1 MLARVLLLIALALP
15 LPALAQLRWVEGRH
29 FTTLPRGVPAE
40 TRAGKIEVAEVFSYG
55 CIHCFRFKEE
65 IAKLQAALPADA
77 FMSYVHAS
85 FQPAEAWPMYQR
97 AWYTAQAMGIGLAN
111 HEKMFDAV
119 WTTREVSLLDPM
131 TGLVRR
137 PLPTIEEAARFY
149 ARAGGVKAADFLKI
163 ANSAAIN
170 AQMKRADAL
179 IESWRV
185 PGTPSLV
192 VNGRYLV
199 NNDSVTNWNDVRSIV
214 LFLVGTERQR
224 LAKVQAQPAAKPPAA
239 APATAPAR
247 KP

>member
-1 MLARVLLLIALALP
+1 MFVRVLLLIALALP

-55 CIHCFRFKEE
+55 CIHCFRSKEE

-77 FMSYVHAS
+77 YMSFVHAA

-97 AWYTAQAMGIGLAN
+97 AWYTAQAMGIGMAT
-111 HEKMFDAV
+111 HEKMFGAV
-119 WTTREVSLLDPM
+119 WTTREVSLLDPV

-149 ARAGGVKAADFLKI
+149 ARAAGVKAADFLKI
-163 ANSAAIN
+163 ANSAEIN
-170 AQMKRADAL
+170 AQMKRADGL

-199 NNDSVTNWNDVRSIV
+199 NNNSVTNWNDVRAIV
-214 LFLVGTERQR
+214 LFLVGAERQR
-224 LAKVQAQPAAKPPAA
+224 LAQAQSQPAKPPVA
-239 APATAPAR
+239 APAATSAR

>member
-1 MLARVLLLIALALP
+1 MFVRVLLLIALALP

-29 FTTLPRGVPAE
+29 FTTLPGGVPAE
-40 TRAGKIEVAEVFSYG
+40 ARTGKIEVAEVFSYG
-55 CIHCFRFKEE
+55 CIHCFRSKEE

-77 FMSYVHAS
+77 YMSFVHAA

-111 HEKMFDAV
+111 HERMFDAV
-119 WTTREVSLLDPM
+119 WTTGEVALIDPK

-149 ARAGGVKAADFLKI
+149 ARAAGVKAADFLKI
-163 ANSAAIN
+163 ANSAEIN
-170 AQMKRADAL
+170 AQMKHADAL
-179 IESWRV
+179 IQAWRI

-199 NNDSVTNWNDVRSIV
+199 INNSVSNWNDIRTIV

-224 LAKVQAQPAAKPPAA
+224 LARLQAQPAKPPVAV
-239 APATAPAR
+239 PATPPAR

>member
-1 MLARVLLLIALALP
+1 MKLRVLLLIALALP

-40 TRAGKIEVAEVFSYG
+40 NRVGKIEVAEVFSYG

-77 FMSYVHAS
+77 YMSYVHAS

-97 AWYTAQAMGIGLAN
+97 AWYTAQAMGIGMAN

-119 WTTREVSLLDPM
+119 WTTREVSLLDPT

-149 ARAGGVKAADFLKI
+149 AGAAGVKAADFLKI
-163 ANSAAIN
+163 ANSPEIN
-170 AQMKRADAL
+170 AQVKRADAL

-199 NNDSVTNWNDVRSIV
+199 NNDSVTNWNDVRAIV

-224 LAKVQAQPAAKPPAA
+224 LAQVKTLPAKPAVA
-239 APATAPAR
+239 APASSSAR